1 MTVKNRILRVFRV
14 VTMLFLLPSAQVFAQ
29 SNLIVNGDFES
40 YAQYG
45 QITPPSYTDYHRK
58 TGPYIVEAGQYVI
71 DNTTAN
77 HAGGVGWPNPSNS
90 HGKYM
95 IVNGW
100 GGPDAPTK
108 IVWKQTVS
116 VTPYTNYTI
125 SYRVVNLNRVIMG
138 NSATATIRVKINA
151 GTVGS
156 DNHLQLGNNNW
167 QDWSYQWNSGNN
179 NQAVIEI
186 FDTYT
191 GEEGLGDDFCLDD
204 ISFVPDVVYSVT
216 VNNDTWDELACYLTP
231 AEIPV
236 LDNDTISPNQ
246 NYTVQVVTQPQH
258 GEANYLS
265 SSHVMEYICF
275 DQSFS
280 GTDSFKYRVGFQA
293 QNIWDEAWVYVTVG
307 QPPTVSNITAPG
319 PICAGG
325 ALGIPTPSVSPS
337 APGQWEYSS
346 SQNGTYQTFDP
357 NNVPL
362 SMNGKYVRY
371 TATNDCGD
379 GSSNAVQITVTNGP
393 SITGQTP
400 QINPI
405 CAGTSLNL
413 TPPSIS
419 GSPILSQGWVASP
432 TADGEYQSFSLNNI
446 SVSYNGWY
454 VRYRVEGNCGFVYS
468 QPARQLTVNVAPSN
482 IGTLE
487 APESICA
494 GDDLDVT
501 APTFDGTGTG
511 SWEICQTSGG
521 TYQPFNVNNV
531 PSTYNNWY
539 LHYKVSNN
547 CGNVT
552 SNSVQIHVYEA
563 PTVPTPAT
571 PDPICAGYSFNL
583 TVPTIQNNGFTIT
596 DQGWQIATSQNGTY
610 NSFNNNNVQYAPNG
624 YWIRYYAVNECG
636 ETYSTPIHVTVND
649 VPLVADITAPA
660 GICEGDALNLT
671 PPQVTWRH
679 NDQSTCWGCWQINLN
694 GTWQDITGNSI
705 PSISNSYNGCS
716 LRYKAHNG
724 CNDSYSNVVTITVYS
739 TQPIV
744 LPDVTFCQAGY
755 YHGVH
760 CTQDGQ
766 VYGYDSL
773 TPNNCTIHVSWLFHL
788 SEDYNVHPQ
797 TETSCGAY
805 YWPQTGA
812 TYDISGVYTDT
823 VPNSNP
829 VECDDVYVL
838 NLTVNHAPEILNAI
852 EAPESVCSGSPLAVT
867 APQYSMNHVNG
878 GDAHWEYATSANGPF
893 TPFDPSTN
901 NLGYGTYYLRYAV
914 SNECGDVNSNVV
926 VFHVNDVPEANM
938 QLSAIQVCEGELL
951 TLPTVNVNWHNDN
964 ENDRVAQWQMSPTQN
979 GTYAPIDPNMPMQL
993 SHSGN
998 WLRFVAQNSCGTDV
1012 VGPVMIT
1019 VISSEDQWLDT
1030 ITACDVYVDEGVI
1043 ITETTVVDYEVF
1055 EPCYHINHRLIII
1068 NHSDNVVE
1076 HITSCH
1082 DEFEWHGMTFYR
1094 SEQTQYASVLFTNI
1108 YGCDSVRE
1116 LQLDFGDYAKITETP
1131 QHVCD
1136 AYYWPR
1142 NQITYEYDENHPHIL
1157 DSVFIPGNDIVCD
1170 SMIYLDLT
1178 MGRKWEVEGEPM
1190 MECSGFVWHGVP
1202 YYADAIVYDSLQTVG
1217 THCDSI
1223 IAYQLIIIPSVEK
1236 DTSMVSCQPVWWNG
1250 HYFENDGD
1258 VYQHTY
1264 TSQYGCDS
1272 IVTMHF
1278 SLSDE
1283 IVNPIDHYACEP
1295 FNWYGVYCEQD
1306 GQTYSHTFTTQQGCD
1321 STVLLTL
1328 HLLNQPLIVNTPDVY
1343 ACDSYVLNGVTY
1355 GAGVYEVYHDTV
1367 YSTSGHCDSL
1377 VYHTRIE
1384 VGNSEQVGQILGSS
1398 NVYVASNLIS
1408 GIYRYEI
1415 NPEDV
1420 QGEVTWTLSNPDW
1433 QIVEAVENYC
1443 RIFVATPGMAVL
1455 TARFDSG
1462 ECGEMERTF
1471 EIFAGFF
1478 GLDDHQVLDVKIFP
1492 NPTRG
1497 TVNIEAEGIERVRI
1511 VDMMGQTLEKHEI
1524 GRQDQTV
1531 LNMGAYAPSVY
1542 LLEIETVNGK
1552 AMRRVVICR

>member
-1 MTVKNRILRVFRV
+1 MAKVFRN
-14 VTMLFLLPSAQVFAQ
+14 FKIIGGLLCSLISCTTLFAQ
-29 SNLIVNGDFES
+29 NLITNGDFES
-40 YAQYG
+40 GNTGFQTNYSYKTPYSNG
-45 QITPPSYTDYHRK
+45 NPNGIT
-58 TGPYIVEAGQYVI
+58 AGRFTI
-71 DNTTAN
+71 DNTSTG
-77 HAGGVGWPNPSNS
+77 HGIGTLGWPANLYGYGGS
-90 HGKYM
+90 GKYM
-95 IVNGW
+95 LVNGL
-100 GGPDAPTK
+100 GTSEAPGK
-108 IVWKQTVS
+108 YVWKQQVNVTSQTTYTFSCQVRNLSRSLPPIINANPS
-116 VTPYTNYTI
+116 V
-125 SYRVVNLNRVIMG
+125 
-138 NSATATIRVKINA
+138 IRIKIN
-151 GTVGS
+151 GSNSGS
-156 DNHLQLGNNNW
+156 DVTLDVNNHDW
-167 QDWSYQWNSGNN
+167 QEITRTWNSGNN
-179 NQAVIEI
+179 LGQITIEI
-186 FDTYT
+186 YDVYSDDPDH
-191 GEEGLGDDFCLDD
+191 GDDFGLDD
-204 ISFVPDVVYSVT
+204 ISFVPEAVYSA
-216 VNNDTWDELACYLTP
+216 NANPDYDTACYYIPLEIDVLYNDIITP
-231 AEIPV
+231 NANDAVVSVVIP
-236 LDNDTISPNQ
+236 
-246 NYTVQVVTQPQH
+246 PQH
-258 GEANYLS
+258 GDYSVYNRKI
-265 SSHVMEYICF
+265 EYIYNDATF
-275 DQSFS
+275 TGIDQL
-280 GTDSFKYRVGFQA
+280 KYRVTNHGVYS
-293 QNIWDEAWVYVTVG
+293 EAWVSILTS
-307 QPPTVSNITAPG
+307 QPPTVSNISAPG
-319 PICAGG
+319 LICAGG
-325 ALGIPTPSVSPS
+325 SLGIPTPSVNPE

-346 SQNGTYQTFDP
+346 SQTGTFQTFDP
-357 NNVPL
+357 NNVPQN
-362 SMNGKYVRY
+362 MNGKWVRY
-371 TATNDCGD
+371 TASNDCGD
-379 GSSNAVQITVTNGP
+379 GHSNAVQITVATGP
-393 SITGQTP
+393 TFSGQTP

-405 CAGTSLNL
+405 CAGQNLNL
-413 TPPSIS
+413 TPPAYS
-419 GSPILSQGWVASP
+419 GTVLNYGWVASP
-432 TADGEYQSFSLNNI
+432 TQNGEYTSFNLNNI
-446 SVSYNGWY
+446 NVSYNGWY
-454 VRYRVEGNCGFVYS
+454 IRYMIEGACGYVYS
-468 QPARQLTVNVAPSN
+468 NPARQLTVNVVPSN
-482 IGTLE
+482 VGTLE
-487 APESICA
+487 APDAICA
-494 GDDLDVT
+494 GDDLEVT

-511 SWEICQTSGG
+511 AWEICQNQNG
-521 TYQPFNVNNV
+521 TYQSFNINNV
-531 PSTYNNWY
+531 PATYNNWY
-539 LHYKVSNN
+539 LHYKVSNI
-547 CGNVT
+547 CGSVT
-552 SNSVQIHVYEA
+552 SNAVQIHVNEA
-563 PTVPTPAT
+563 PTVATPAT
-571 PDPICAGYSFNL
+571 PAAICAGNSFNL
-583 TVPTIQNNGFTIT
+583 VVPSVQSNGFTIT
-596 DQGWQIATSQNGTY
+596 DEGWQIAANQNGTY
-610 NSFNNNNVQYAPNG
+610 NNFNNNNVQYSSNG

-636 ETYSTPIHVTVND
+636 ETHSAPVQVTVND
-649 VPLVADITAPA
+649 IPVVADITAPA
-660 GICEGDALNLT
+660 GVCEGDALSLT
-671 PPQVTWRH
+671 APQVTWRH

-812 TYDISGVYTDT
+812 TYNISGVYTDT

-838 NLTVNHAPEILNAI
+838 NLTVNQAPEILNAI

-878 GDAHWEYATSANGPF
+878 GDAHWEYATSASGPF
-893 TPFDPSTN
+893 TPFDPSSN
-901 NLGYGTYYLRYAV
+901 NLEYGTYYLRYAV
-914 SNECGDVNSNVV
+914 SNECDGVNSNVV
-926 VFHVNDVPEANM
+926 VFHINDVPEANM
-938 QLSAIQVCEGELL
+938 QLSAIQICEGELL
-951 TLPTVNVNWHNDN
+951 TLPPVNVNWHNDN

-998 WLRFVAQNSCGTDV
+998 WLRFVAQNSCGPDV

-1019 VISSEDQWLDT
+1019 VISSEDQWLEA
-1030 ITACDVYVDEGVI
+1030 ITACDVYVLESGEI
-1043 ITETTVVDYEVF
+1043 ITESTVVDYEVL
-1055 EPCYHINHRLIII
+1055 EPCFHINHQPIVI

-1094 SEQTQYASVLFTNI
+1094 SEQTQYASVSFTNI

-1142 NQITYEYDENHPHIL
+1142 NQMTYEYDENHPHIL
-1157 DSVFIPGNDIVCD
+1157 DSVFIPGNDIICD

-1178 MGRKWEVEGEPM
+1178 MGRIWEVEGEPM
-1190 MECSGFVWHGVP
+1190 IECSGFVWHGVP

-1306 GQTYSHTFTTQQGCD
+1306 GQTYSHTFTTPQGCD

-1355 GAGVYEVYHDTV
+1355 EAGVYEVYHDTV
-1367 YSTSGHCDSL
+1367 YSASGHCDSL

-1384 VGNSEQVGQILGSS
+1384 VGNSEQVGQIIGSS

-1497 TVNIEAEGIERVRI
+1497 SVNIEAEGIERVRI